1 MSRQGPLTAEM
12 PRLGPWI
19 VRRPRLEEWLGRF
32 RSAPVRFVIAPPGFG
47 KSVTLVSYLRN
58 SPAKSAYCPIPP
70 LATAADV
77 WSAIARVLG
86 ADSRI
91 GSHEE
96 AIRAIRRAAPGELAL
111 DCEQLPRHDGA
122 AAILGLIED
131 LGDDVPLLVASQSR
145 AAFDVA
151 RLVSRGTASLCDAER
166 LAFAVDEIRHL
177 AETCSVRFAHADVV
191 RLLEVT
197 DGWPQVVSGTIR
209 KAAEDSRG
217 LYGAFDHWRKRHGHL
232 FKEFIDAGLAYAPK
246 AEADLVRKLMS
257 GARIEDREQL
267 QSLEEQGFF
276 VIHTPDGYRP
286 LQALS
291 RTRGRD
297 SYALGSQV
305 PSPLHVSL
313 FGWFRAEI
321 DRRPVPWI
329 RRRDRQVFKYLALQ
343 PGSTASRSELA
354 LVFWPGA
361 GKHQAAQ
368 SLRTVCTNIRK
379 AIAHVVGFDLV
390 EHYFRASDDVCLD
403 LNNVVID
410 VHAFLSHARDG
421 DEQYE
426 RGELQAAYAHYRSAE
441 QVYDGNL
448 LIGDRDEPW
457 LAAQAALLERRHAV
471 VVARLAELVGE
482 RQAQPIFERGAR
494 LVVGS

>member
-1 MSRQGPLTAEM
+1 MSPQGPLIANM

-19 VRRPRLEEWLGRF
+19 VRRPRLEDWLGRF
-32 RSAPVRFVIAPPGFG
+32 RSAPVRFLIAPPGFG
-47 KSVTLVSYLRN
+47 KSVALMSYLRN
-58 SPAKSAYCPIPP
+58 AATGGCYCTIPP
-70 LATAADV
+70 LATAGDV
-77 WSAIARVLG
+77 WRA
-86 ADSRI
+86 I
-91 GSHEE
+91 GSALKINSGSASHDE
-96 AIRAIRRAAPGELAL
+96 IVRALRAAAPSELAL
-111 DCEQLPRHDGA
+111 DCEHIPGPNGA
-122 AAILGLIED
+122 AAILRLIDD
-131 LGDDVPLLVASQSR
+131 LGEEVPLLVASQSR
-145 AAFDVA
+145 AAFEVA
-151 RLVSRGTASLCDAER
+151 RLVSCGTASLCDAER

-177 AETCSVRFAHADVV
+177 AETCGVRFAHADVV

-257 GARIEDREQL
+257 GAHIDDREQL
-267 QSLEEQGFF
+267 QSLEEQGFY
-276 VIHTPDGYRP
+276 VIHTPEGYRP

-297 SYALGSQV
+297 GYALNMEV
-305 PSPLHVSL
+305 PSPLHVTL
-313 FGWFRAEI
+313 FGWFRAEF
-321 DRRPVPWI
+321 DRRPIPWI

-343 PGSTASRSELA
+343 PGGSASRSELA

-361 GKHQAAQ
+361 GKHQASQ

-390 EHYFRASDDVCLD
+390 EHYFRANDDVCLD
-403 LNNVVID
+403 ANNVVID
-410 VHAFLSHARDG
+410 VHRFLSHARDG

-426 RGELQAAYAHYRSAE
+426 RGELQASYAHYRNAE
-441 QVYDGNL
+441 QVYGGNL
-448 LIGDRDEPW
+448 LIGDRDEAW
-457 LAAQAALLERRHAV
+457 LAAQATMLERRHAMV
-471 VVARLAELVGE
+471 VGRLAELAGE

-494 LVVGS
+494 LVAGS